1 MVRGVGCDLAEVG
14 RIGRA
19 LENPRFLEKV
29 YTAGERAYLES
40 KSPETAAGLWAAK
53 EAVSKALGTGFTG
66 FAMTDIEI
74 CRDRI
79 GRPWVQL
86 HGPAA
91 RLLSDLG
98 GGEILVSIS
107 HDGGHALAF
116 AVLGQGI
123 R

>member
-1 MVRGVGCDLAEVG
+1 MVKGIGCDLAEVA

-29 YTAGERAYLES
+29 YTADERAYLES
-40 KSPETAAGLWAAK
+40 KPPETAAGLWAAK

-66 FAMTDIEI
+66 FTMTDIEI
-74 CRDRI
+74 CHDRV

-91 RLLSDLG
+91 RLFSDLG
-98 GGEILVSIS
+98 GQQILVSIS
-107 HDGGHALAF
+107 HDAGCAMAF
-116 AVLGQGI
+116 AVLA
-123 R
+123 

>member
-29 YTAGERAYLES
+29 YTAGERAYLEGRP
-40 KSPETAAGLWAAK
+40 PETAAGLWAAK

-74 CRDRI
+74 CHDGA
-79 GRPWVQL
+79 GRPWVQF

-91 RLLSDLG
+91 QVLSDLG
-98 GGEILVSIS
+98 GGRVLVSIS
-107 HDGGHALAF
+107 HDGGCALAL
-116 AVLGQGI
+116 AVLD
-123 R
+123 